1 HKMMYAEL
9 VETIETSSD
18 EDGEGDS
25 EHDSEY
31 GHFDANDII
40 DEEHLVDEVE
50 VNMKDDLEVLD
61 YDLLERY
68 QEDIP
73 AKMLG
78 FPYAG
83 RFTDSP
89 NKHYVD
95 GFEDDDVINLYYKIP
110 LKSLDTGLRPLVS
123 ENDTSSFLGY
133 VHKHKMMYAELVET
147 IETSSDEDGEGDSEH
162 DSEYGHFDANDI
174 IDEEHLVDEVEVN
187 MKDDLEVLDY
197 DLLEVIKRIVPA
209 KKCRRKEFE
218 NRDLAKE
225 RIRAYSVETRRNID
239 FKRNAKRRIR
249 AVCKG
254 VVPSITGKN
263 VFVDKD
269 EGPEED
275 ISRKVKEVNEDA
287 EEEKNVVLGLDLR
300 KRNQGVGNGFV
311 KISAI

>member
-1 HKMMYAEL
+1 ML
-9 VETIETSSD
+9 TETYTNYFSI
-18 EDGEGDS
+18 
-25 EHDSEY
+25 
-31 GHFDANDII
+31 
-40 DEEHLVDEVE
+40 
-50 VNMKDDLEVLD
+50 K
-61 YDLLERY
+61 
-68 QEDIP
+68 
-73 AKMLG
+73 

-95 GFEDDDVINLYYKIP
+95 GEFACVDMVNNAKFRIDLLNSVLCSLGFEDDDVINLYYNIP

-162 DSEYGHFDANDI
+162 DSEFGHFDANDI

-197 DLLEVIKRIVPA
+197 DLLESDQEDVPA
-209 KKCRRKEFE
+209 KMLGDLE
-218 NRDLAKE
+218 NE
-225 RIRAYSVETRRNID
+225 RIRAYSVETRRNIN
-239 FKRNAKRRIR
+239 FKRNDKRRIR

-269 EGPEED
+269 AGPKKD
-275 ISRKVKEVNEDA
+275 ISRKGHSRTNAEKVPCCCFKECGREL
-287 EEEKNVVLGLDLR
+287 LGLDEAFMRGQYPR
-300 KRNQGVGNGFV
+300 KILTAVGVDANNG
-311 KISAI
+311 IYQ